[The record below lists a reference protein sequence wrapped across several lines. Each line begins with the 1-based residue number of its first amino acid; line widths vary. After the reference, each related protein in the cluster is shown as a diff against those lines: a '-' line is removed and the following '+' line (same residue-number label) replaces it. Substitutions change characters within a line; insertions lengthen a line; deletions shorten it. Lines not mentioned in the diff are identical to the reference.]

1 MGFQLSEDDML
12 EELNQLMRP
21 VLLAA
26 LAAISLLGCDKV
38 DGQSARFT
46 PVGEEREVRGTV
58 IDAKLTLCGPTP
70 EKPGTCEGT
79 LVVEP
84 PAAGATGRIQ
94 VEVTRD
100 VSLKKD
106 GQAVL
111 LPQLRG
117 SQVIV
122 KYRATKEGP
131 SLATSV
137 VGQ

>member
-1 MGFQLSEDDML
+1 MLKRLITIALPILYAMAAAVSLSGCGKS
-12 EELNQLMRP
+12 EE
-21 VLLAA
+21 
-26 LAAISLLGCDKV
+26 SK
-38 DGQSARFT
+38 ARFT
-46 PVGEEREVRGTV
+46 PIGAEQEVRGTV
-58 IDAKLTLCGPTP
+58 TDAKLTVCAPAAG
-70 EKPGTCEGT
+70 KVGTCEGT

-84 PAAGATGRIQ
+84 AGAGPAGRVP

-100 VSLKKD
+100 VSLTKG

-122 KYRATKEGP
+122 KYRATKEG
-131 SLATSV
+131 SSVATSV